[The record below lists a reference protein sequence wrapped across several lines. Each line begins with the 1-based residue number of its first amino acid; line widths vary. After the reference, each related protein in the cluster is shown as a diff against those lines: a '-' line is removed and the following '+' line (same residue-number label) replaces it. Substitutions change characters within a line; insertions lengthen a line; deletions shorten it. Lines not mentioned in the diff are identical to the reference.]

1 MPMFHHRANR
11 DRRFPSL
18 NPGLRSLRPVALL
31 AALAVLAGCADHA
44 YVGLPPGQPMRDITI
59 PDGTTRNVP
68 IGASL
73 VGVAFEEGRDRLFLR
88 ILPGT
93 QLQEVDRRTGRR
105 IRSFSAQQ
113 VPAGCGGFTPDEF
126 PIQECGLAMRYAD
139 RHLFLDHPSGLQIA
153 ELDID
158 GRFVRNI
165 RLAQTDGPIGGL
177 AYDQQTDTL
186 YVLFIR
192 SRMIDQI
199 DLQGRRLRRLR
210 ATNPQTGAAV
220 TVERFGLGINSKR
233 RELYLALHN
242 GNRLGVFDMSGGL
255 IATHNL
261 NRSGLVPGVGG
272 GRRYWFW

>member
-1 MPMFHHRANR
+1 MPMSPHRAR
-11 DRRFPSL
+11 SGRCFPSIMT
-18 NPGLRSLRPVALL
+18 GLRQFRPVALL
-31 AALAVLAGCADHA
+31 AGLAILSGCADHA
-44 YVGLPPGQPMRDITI
+44 YVGLPPGQPMQDITI
-59 PDGTTRNVP
+59 PDGTVRNVA

-73 VGVAFEEGRDRLFLR
+73 VGVAYEEGRDRLFLR

-93 QLQEVDRRTGRR
+93 QLQEVNRRTGQR

-113 VPAGCGGFTPDEF
+113 VPAGCGGITPNQF
-126 PIQECGLAMRYAD
+126 PIQECGLAMRYSD
-139 RHLFLDHPSGLQIA
+139 RHLFLDHPGGLQIA

-158 GRFVRNI
+158 GNFIRNI

-199 DLQGRRLRRLR
+199 NLQGQRLRRFR
-210 ATNPQTGAAV
+210 AINPQTGAAM
-220 TVERFGLGINSKR
+220 TVERFGLGISSRR
-233 RELYLALHN
+233 RELYLALQN
-242 GNRLGVFDMSGGL
+242 GNRLGVFNMSGGL
-255 IATHNL
+255 IDTHNL
-261 NRSGLVPGVGG
+261 NRSGMVPGVGG